1 MPAQAANLELKG
13 AAAGEQ
19 EMKSECNSLRL
30 ALDAARLAVTNRD
43 AECTR
48 LQQSLHGS
56 RAELVELAAK
66 HRCLV
71 MALPLCAIHLEVP
84 QMSLKQSCAFV

>member
-1 MPAQAANLELKG
+1 MQAANLELKK

-30 ALDAARLAVTNRD
+30 ALDAARLAVTTRD

-48 LQQSLHGS
+48 LQQSLHAS
-56 RAELVELAAK
+56 RAELVDIAAK

-71 MALPLCAIHLEVP
+71 MALQLCTIHLEVP
-84 QMSLKQSCAFV
+84 QMSLKQSCASV